1 MYTKDDTEGIESKR
15 AGSLDPT
22 LNADPWL
29 YWDITKTGNGRSGIL
44 DDGNILV
51 TCIGDNTS

>member
-29 YWDITKTGNGRSGIL
+29 YWNITKTGNGRTGRL
-44 DDGNILV
+44 VNGTILV
-51 TCIGDNTS
+51 TCIIDKTS